1 LPTDAAISGTAFGTP
16 QGNSTVTFNGTAVTP
31 INWSDTDITIL
42 VPVGAATGNVVVMVN
57 GLASDGMPFT
67 VLPGIGTTVLSDSMG
82 RTTNYAYQNMG
93 GRNFMTSIAGSG
105 CASCGGRGNTALT
118 YDPLGNVQSSTDA
131 LGNTTNYAADSMG
144 NVLTKSQQ
152 LNGSTTLTWSYTYNS
167 FQEVL

>member
-1 LPTDAAISGTAFGTP
+1 
-16 QGNSTVTFNGTAVTP
+16 
-31 INWSDTDITIL
+31 
-42 VPVGAATGNVVVMVN
+42 
-57 GLASDGMPFT
+57 
-67 VLPGIGTTVLSDSMG
+67 MG

-131 LGNTTNYAADSMG
+131 LGDTTNYAADSMG

-167 FQEVL
+167 FQGVL